1 MHWPGWKLLNCWAR
15 HSGERD
21 SFQGTQP
28 AEATRARSCWVRAAT
43 ILFEH
48 LVASLKI
55 YINYT
60 PTTCAFFLSSAVL
73 FPLLTVDRR
82 NRIFEH
88 PFTLRQSA
96 LLNATGV
103 VGASFWAV
111 WRADLLSRRGCEKS
125 RCIIILLLRQQLS
138 HLRRRE
144 HTPALVR

>member
-21 SFQGTQP
+21 SFRGTQP

-48 LVASLKI
+48 LQLVASLKI

-96 LLNATGV
+96 LKCH
-103 VGASFWAV
+103 
-111 WRADLLSRRGCEKS
+111 RSRRGVVLSCVARWFIIAPRVWKEQVHYYFVASPTAQSFEEK
-125 RCIIILLLRQQLS
+125 RA
-138 HLRRRE
+138 H
-144 HTPALVR
+144 AGAG